1 MLVVLNINYL
11 LVTLIILV
19 NFTTI
24 IRSLDFKL
32 MMKIVV
38 LSNNYN
44 VVILILN
51 IVTTWQLS
59 KVPKFRPWAL
69 KTALG
74 KFKNVFWNNRN
85 VEISVD
91 KCFRVLTIIVII
103 VQILLLESLWKMIFS
118 MQKRI
123 IFSSKISVINV
134 VTLKLLTTSSI
145 VTVR

>member
-11 LVTLIILV
+11 LVTLVILV
-19 NFTTI
+19 NFATI
-24 IRSLDFKL
+24 IRSLDFRL

-38 LSNNYN
+38 LSNNCN

-74 KFKNVFWNNRN
+74 EFKNVF
-85 VEISVD
+85 
-91 KCFRVLTIIVII
+91 
-103 VQILLLESLWKMIFS
+103 
-118 MQKRI
+118 
-123 IFSSKISVINV
+123 
-134 VTLKLLTTSSI
+134 
-145 VTVR
+145 